1 MNVFAFN
8 ASVMYNLGE
17 ILLSLSVNDCPLSV
31 KCSETPAVAGFVN
44 HREKMGELGKE
55 AGTAAWT
62 RGKGVGQTPP
72 AGRAGQR
79 CFQRQVSTPRPGTLA
94 AGDAHTARPSALAS
108 TTLLTSPPG
117 CSCRVTLSNVHS
129 AGKTE
134 QAGVR
139 NEDHRWGQE
148 GPHPRGLE

>member
-1 MNVFAFN
+1 MALPVITSIQMNVFAFN

-94 AGDAHTARPSALAS
+94 ASRRRPHSPALCLSFDHALDLS
-108 TTLLTSPPG
+108 SRLQLPWMSVLTLVSPG
-117 CSCRVTLSNVHS
+117 CT
-129 AGKTE
+129 
-134 QAGVR
+134 
-139 NEDHRWGQE
+139 HRLGAL
-148 GPHPRGLE
+148 GA